1 MCMRWAILWVL
12 CEVVTM
18 KYLVAACVLL
28 TTLTGCAVYTPHG
41 AVVVDPHGGVGYP
54 DYRRSDH
61 HHDDDRRFCPPG
73 QGRQGHC

>member
-1 MCMRWAILWVL
+1 MRWAILWVL